1 VFDYARELDD
11 LRTHTT
17 EWLRA
22 ERESLVREQRRL
34 RVRELAVT
42 AVLDER
48 GAIDDALAAVDG
60 VSLRSVRETVE
71 TARALEGL
79 PEVAAAAYEGSL
91 SDEQLRP
98 TARLADPS
106 SDAEWARRAAHTPPA
121 DLAQMARTQR
131 TPTMEEAR
139 ARRAAREL
147 GFWWN
152 RRSGMLDGR
161 FSLPDLDGALVEM
174 VFNQVIDQMR
184 PAKGAQWE
192 TRARRGADALVELC
206 RNYADVHAVAT
217 PNVRMVV
224 YVPEQGPATIAGI
237 PLADEQVEALRAQA
251 GVEPVL
257 VDAGGDPVVVG
268 GTRSNLSAKTLR
280 AVRVRDGHCRWPGC
294 DRRTGLQVHH
304 LWPVSWG
311 GGDER
316 SNLASVCVG
325 GGTDHHAQLAPQGA
339 YLLLGNP
346 NRPDGL
352 VLMHR
357 EDLPALAALAAAEAA
372 A

>member
-1 VFDYARELDD
+1 
-11 LRTHTT
+11 
-17 EWLRA
+17 
-22 ERESLVREQRRL
+22 
-34 RVRELAVT
+34 
-42 AVLDER
+42 
-48 GAIDDALAAVDG
+48 
-60 VSLRSVRETVE
+60 
-71 TARALEGL
+71 
-79 PEVAAAAYEGSL
+79 
-91 SDEQLRP
+91 
-98 TARLADPS
+98 
-106 SDAEWARRAAHTPPA
+106 
-121 DLAQMARTQR
+121 
-131 TPTMEEAR
+131 MEEAR

-147 GFWWN
+147 GFWWG
-152 RRSGMLDGR
+152 RETGMLDGR

-174 VFNQVIDQMR
+174 VINHMVDQMR
-184 PAKGAQWE
+184 PAKGGRWE

-224 YVPEQGPATIAGI
+224 QIAEHGPATIAGV
-237 PLADEQVEALRAQA
+237 PLADEQVDAVRAQA
-251 GVEPVL
+251 GIELVV
-257 VDAGGDPVVVG
+257 VDARGGPIAAG
-268 GTRSNLSAKTLR
+268 TTRSRVSSKTLR

-316 SNLASVCVG
+316 SNLASVCAG
-325 GGTDHHAQLAPQGA
+325 GGTDHHAQLAPQGP

-352 VLMHR
+352 ALVHR
-357 EDLPALAALAAAEAA
+357 DDLPALAALAVAEAA